1 VTTIPPADADASA
14 NTAAGR
20 GTADR
25 PAADRPAAADGGGRA
40 TKGRAPE
47 RRSDRARIAVLHA
60 ADDLL
65 VERGYAAVT
74 IEGIAARAGVAK
86 QTIYRWWP
94 SKFDVLM
101 DTFLQDAEG
110 ALRIPDTGTTAGD
123 LRQHLRQLAKFLTGA
138 AAGKV
143 MLALIGQAQHDEG
156 VAAVFRRR
164 YLDER
169 RALDRT
175 ILERGVARGE
185 IRADTDRPD
194 LRPGLPPGAAH
205 RPAGRRRLHRRPRRP
220 RPGLHQRASQGRRL
234 PAIAAAARA
243 RLSAESLTGYRRSN
257 FQR

>member
-1 VTTIPPADADASA
+1 MPSSDGSGGGAASGPSAGDA
-14 NTAAGR
+14 
-20 GTADR
+20 
-25 PAADRPAAADGGGRA
+25 GGRA
-40 TKGRAPE
+40 TQGRAPE

-123 LRQHLRQLAKFLTGA
+123 LRQHLRQLAGFLTGS

-143 MLALIGQAQHDEG
+143 MLALIGQAQHDE
-156 VAAVFRRR
+156 AMALVFRRR
-164 YLDER
+164 FLDER
-169 RALDRT
+169 RALDKA

-185 IRADTDRPD
+185 IRADTDLD
-194 LRPGLPPGAAH
+194 LAIDLIYGPVYHRVLLTGLPVDAAFTDGLVD
-205 RPAGRRRLHRRPRRP
+205 RVLVSIADPASDP
-220 RPGLHQRASQGRRL
+220 RP
-234 PAIAAAARA
+234 
-243 RLSAESLTGYRRSN
+243 
-257 FQR
+257 

>member
-1 VTTIPPADADASA
+1 MPSS
-14 NTAAGR
+14 
-20 GTADR
+20 DR
-25 PAADRPAAADGGGRA
+25 PGGGAADGPSAGDASGRA

-123 LRQHLRQLAKFLTGA
+123 LRRHLRQLAGFLTGS

-143 MLALIGQAQHDEG
+143 MLALIGQAQHDE
-156 VAAVFRRR
+156 AMAVLFRRR
-164 YLDER
+164 FLDER
-169 RALDRT
+169 RALDKA

-185 IRADTDRPD
+185 IRADTDLD
-194 LRPGLPPGAAH
+194 LAIDLIYGPVYHRVLLTGLPVDRAFTDGLVDRVLVSIAEPAA
-205 RPAGRRRLHRRPRRP
+205 GSGP
-220 RPGLHQRASQGRRL
+220 RP
-234 PAIAAAARA
+234 
-243 RLSAESLTGYRRSN
+243 
-257 FQR
+257 

>member
-1 VTTIPPADADASA
+1 M
-14 NTAAGR
+14 
-20 GTADR
+20 
-25 PAADRPAAADGGGRA
+25 PAADGAGSRA

-47 RRSDRARIAVLHA
+47 RRSDRARIAVLEA

-74 IEGIAARAGVAK
+74 MEGIAARAGVAK

-110 ALRIPDTGTTAGD
+110 ALQIPDTGTTAGD
-123 LRQHLRQLAKFLTGA
+123 LRQHLRQLARFLTGS

-143 MLALIGQAQHDEG
+143 MLALIGQAQHDEE
-156 VAAVFRRR
+156 AATVFRQR

-169 RALDRT
+169 RALDKA

-185 IRADTDRPD
+185 IRADID
-194 LRPGLPPGAAH
+194 LDLSIDMLYGPVYHRVLLTGLPVDGAFTD
-205 RPAGRRRLHRRPRRP
+205 
-220 RPGLHQRASQGRRL
+220 GLVDRVLVS
-234 PAIAAAARA
+234 IA
-243 RLSAESLTGYRRSN
+243 EPDC
-257 FQR
+257 

>member
-1 VTTIPPADADASA
+1 MTNSRSPEAADSQATSQ
-14 NTAAGR
+14 
-20 GTADR
+20 
-25 PAADRPAAADGGGRA
+25 PAADGQSA
-40 TKGRAPE
+40 KGRAPD

-94 SKFDVLM
+94 SKFEVLM
-101 DTFLQDAEG
+101 DTFLEDAAG

-123 LRQHLRQLAKFLTGA
+123 LRQHLSQLARFLIGS

-143 MLALIGQAQHDEG
+143 MLALIGQAQHDDA

-169 RALDRT
+169 RALDKA
-175 ILERGVARGE
+175 ILERGVARGD
-185 IRADTDRPD
+185 IRADVD
-194 LRPGLPPGAAH
+194 LELVIDMLYGPVYHRVLLTGLPVDD
-205 RPAGRRRLHRRPRRP
+205 RFTD
-220 RPGLHQRASQGRRL
+220 GLVDHVLAS
-234 PAIAAAARA
+234 I
-243 RLSAESLTGYRRSN
+243 T
-257 FQR
+257 

>member
-1 VTTIPPADADASA
+1 MPSSDGP
-14 NTAAGR
+14 GG
-20 GTADR
+20 GTANGPSASD
-25 PAADRPAAADGGGRA
+25 AGGRA

-110 ALRIPDTGTTAGD
+110 ALQIPDTGTTAGD
-123 LRQHLRQLAKFLTGA
+123 LRQHLRQLAGFLTGS

-143 MLALIGQAQHDEG
+143 MLALIGQAQHDEA
-156 VAAVFRRR
+156 VAVVFRQR

-169 RALDRT
+169 RALDKA

-185 IRADTDRPD
+185 IRADTDLD
-194 LRPGLPPGAAH
+194 LAIDLIDGPVYHRVLLTGLPVDAAFTDGLVDRVLVSIAEPGADAH
-205 RPAGRRRLHRRPRRP
+205 P
-220 RPGLHQRASQGRRL
+220 RP
-234 PAIAAAARA
+234 
-243 RLSAESLTGYRRSN
+243 
-257 FQR
+257 